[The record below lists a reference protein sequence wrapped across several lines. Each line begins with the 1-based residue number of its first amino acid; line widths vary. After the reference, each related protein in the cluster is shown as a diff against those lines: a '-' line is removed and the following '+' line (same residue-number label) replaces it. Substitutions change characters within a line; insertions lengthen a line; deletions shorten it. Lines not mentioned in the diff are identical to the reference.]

1 MLNGRAMFLDAAQ
14 SSLDLTS
21 VPQEV
26 LKYRMAFEPTDR
38 ALASWREMTNG
49 EQRPPEEIRD
59 ALKQIWPEYVQ
70 GLGGGAGDAAGFV
83 AYLKNAGQPEQQ
95 LLSDLAMLGRTFRY
109 VHLMGLTPAEWAR
122 PEDSVISFF
131 RPESVTMEMMKEL
144 IRVAEESQ

>member
-1 MLNGRAMFLDAAQ
+1 
-14 SSLDLTS
+14 
-21 VPQEV
+21 
-26 LKYRMAFEPTDR
+26 
-38 ALASWREMTNG
+38 MTYG